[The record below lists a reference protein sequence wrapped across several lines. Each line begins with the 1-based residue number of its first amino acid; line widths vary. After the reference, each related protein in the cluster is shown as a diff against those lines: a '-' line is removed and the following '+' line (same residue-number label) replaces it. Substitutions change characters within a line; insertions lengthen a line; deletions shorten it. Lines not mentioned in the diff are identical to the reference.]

1 MLRSLLVAEDAAGQ
15 SIQRIVS
22 RYKHIRVAGSCN
34 EALSMVEQHSDW
46 CGFVI
51 DVSLGC
57 DAKAP
62 KSGMDVLGLVRD
74 RYPQIPALLV
84 SDTMTRELVNRAATL
99 GCSIVGK
106 PFGESE
112 LSPFLQR
119 VVAGQHG
126 FTDEFS
132 ERLGQVSRTWK
143 LSPREHEI
151 LVWHLVGGTR
161 QTYLKRTG
169 VAESTFKTHV
179 KRMLTKSNASSLAE
193 MTQLAFRNLMKS
205 SLPPRYDGV

>member
-1 MLRSLLVAEDAAGQ
+1 MRSLLVAEDVSGA

-22 RYKHIRVAGSCN
+22 RYKHIRVASSRP
-34 EALSMVEQHSDW
+34 EALALLDAHRDW

-51 DVSLGC
+51 DVNLADTEIPRAAGIE
-57 DAKAP
+57 
-62 KSGMDVLGLVRD
+62 VLGVVRD
-74 RYPQIPALLV
+74 RFPQVPAILV
-84 SDTMTRELVNRAATL
+84 SETMTREVVNRAAML
-99 GCSIVGK
+99 GSSIIGK

-126 FTDEFS
+126 LTDEFS
-132 ERLGQVSRTWK
+132 ERLGQVSRSWK

-151 LVWHLVGGTR
+151 LVWHLVGGSR
-161 QTYLKRTG
+161 LTYLKRSG

-179 KRMLTKSNASSLAE
+179 KRMLTKSGASSLAE